1 MELFPDVS
9 IKMMVSRCLSIK
21 WFAEGE
27 IFKLFFNFD
36 QNQSASKKNMCS
48 SKITVF
54 LWAKNMIL
62 QLFVVILNAHSRFR
76 DSLFK
81 FTLHT
86 IKYTRYVA
94 QDDILAANTT
104 FPTPLFP
111 QNSNSKG

>member
-54 LWAKNMIL
+54 VWAKNMIL
-62 QLFVVILNAHSRFR
+62 QLFVVILNALSRFR
-76 DSLFK
+76 FVQIHFPYNK
-81 FTLHT
+81 
-86 IKYTRYVA
+86 IRKIGGTR
-94 QDDILAANTT
+94 
-104 FPTPLFP
+104 
-111 QNSNSKG
+111 

>member
-9 IKMMVSRCLSIK
+9 IKMMVSRCFSIK
-21 WFAEGE
+21 WFVEGE

-76 DSLFK
+76 FVQNHFPYNK
-81 FTLHT
+81 
-86 IKYTRYVA
+86 IRKIGGTR
-94 QDDILAANTT
+94 
-104 FPTPLFP
+104 
-111 QNSNSKG
+111 

>member
-1 MELFPDVS
+1 MELFSDVS

-36 QNQSASKKNMCS
+36 QNQSASKKNVCS

-54 LWAKNMIL
+54 VWAKNMTL

-76 DSLFK
+76 VQIHFPYNK
-81 FTLHT
+81 IHK
-86 IKYTRYVA
+86 IGGTR
-94 QDDILAANTT
+94 
-104 FPTPLFP
+104 
-111 QNSNSKG
+111 